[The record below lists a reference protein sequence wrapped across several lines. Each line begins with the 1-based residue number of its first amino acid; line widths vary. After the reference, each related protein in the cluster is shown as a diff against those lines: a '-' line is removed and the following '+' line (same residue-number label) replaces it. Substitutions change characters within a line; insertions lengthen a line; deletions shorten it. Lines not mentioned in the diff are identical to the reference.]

1 MFKLYYTASPKP
13 KVVMQTVANLINP
26 PPPKKKKI
34 YIYIYISCNTPLPY
48 HSSTVSSW
56 TYPLLLL
63 SLPMPTYILQSMKTV
78 DMISCHS
85 KVQTSKPFYPL
96 TPMSDQ
102 DWISPYYFK
111 PTSSKQVMRVKKD
124 LYQLGDYQLIQ
135 YQILQKN
142 TKRVI
147 WQTVRRIANE
157 ILGVKGLIP
166 ESDEHL
172 ISPFNITPQSNIKV
186 MTIKEMIINWRT
198 SWFSNKFSLPA
209 H

>member
-1 MFKLYYTASPKP
+1 
-13 KVVMQTVANLINP
+13 
-26 PPPKKKKI
+26 
-34 YIYIYISCNTPLPY
+34 
-48 HSSTVSSW
+48 
-56 TYPLLLL
+56 
-63 SLPMPTYILQSMKTV
+63 MPTYILQSMKTV

-85 KVQTSKPFYPL
+85 KVQTSEPFNPL

-111 PTSSKQVMRVKKD
+111 PTSSKRVMRVKKD

-135 YQILQKN
+135 YQNLILQNN
-142 TKRVI
+142 TKIII
-147 WQTVRRIANE
+147 WQTVRRIAKE

-209 H
+209 HYGDYTYWC

>member
-1 MFKLYYTASPKP
+1 MFLSSLRPWIFWVICWAGLEVNKAILVECLSCTIQHYLNQKWWCKGLRVARSALK
-13 KVVMQTVANLINP
+13 TVHSGQFDNP
-26 PPPKKKKI
+26 PPPKKKYLYI
-34 YIYIYISCNTPLPY
+34 YIIIYISCNTPLPY

-85 KVQTSKPFYPL
+85 KVQTSEPLHPL

-124 LYQLGDYQLIQ
+124 INYGI
-135 YQILQKN
+135 ISWSN
-142 TKRVI
+142 TKFS
-147 WQTVRRIANE
+147 
-157 ILGVKGLIP
+157 K
-166 ESDEHL
+166 
-172 ISPFNITPQSNIKV
+172 ITPK
-186 MTIKEMIINWRT
+186 
-198 SWFSNKFSLPA
+198 
-209 H
+209 

>member
-1 MFKLYYTASPKP
+1 
-13 KVVMQTVANLINP
+13 
-26 PPPKKKKI
+26 
-34 YIYIYISCNTPLPY
+34 
-48 HSSTVSSW
+48 
-56 TYPLLLL
+56 
-63 SLPMPTYILQSMKTV
+63 MKTV
-78 DMISCHS
+78 DMISCHC
-85 KVQTSKPFYPL
+85 KVQTSEPFNPL
-96 TPMSDQ
+96 TPMSDR

-135 YQILQKN
+135 YQILQNN

-147 WQTVRRIANE
+147 WQTVRRIASE

-186 MTIKEMIINWRT
+186 MTIKEMTINEEPLDFQTNSPCQHIKKCMKNSMEIIHTDVRV
-198 SWFSNKFSLPA
+198 
-209 H
+209 